1 LGNTYFQFKQ
11 FIIHHDQSAMKV
23 STDACL
29 FGAVIPVNGNDS
41 VLDIGTGTGLLALML
56 AQKCDCEIDA
66 VELDAPSY
74 RQAAA
79 NVSMS
84 PWSSRIKVHHAD
96 IRLFHPGK
104 KYSLIICNP
113 PFFENH
119 RRSSIAQQNTAKHAD
134 QLSFRELI
142 EAVSK
147 NLKSDGLFAV
157 LLPANIIEKFVML
170 SAMSSLHVLYHVYIS
185 DREIL
190 QPKRVITIF
199 SPEIQETKESNSIYI
214 KDAGGNYSK
223 QFRELLEPYYLHL

>member
-1 LGNTYFQFKQ
+1 
-11 FIIHHDQSAMKV
+11 MKV

-29 FGAVIPVNGNDS
+29 FGAITPVSENDS

-74 RQAAA
+74 SQAVA

-84 PWSSRIKVHHAD
+84 PWSSRIKVYHAD

-185 DREIL
+185 DRESL
-190 QPKRVITIF
+190 HPKRVITIF
-199 SPEIQETKESNSIYI
+199 SPENQETKESNSIYI

-223 QFRELLEPYYLHL
+223 QFRELLQPYYLHL

>member
-1 LGNTYFQFKQ
+1 
-11 FIIHHDQSAMKV
+11 MKV

-29 FGAVIPVNGNDS
+29 FGAITPVSENDS

-56 AQKCDCEIDA
+56 AQKCNCEIDA
-66 VELDAPSY
+66 VERDAPSY
-74 RQAAA
+74 SQAVT
-79 NVSMS
+79 NVLMS
-84 PWSSRIKVHHAD
+84 PWSSRIKLHHTD

-104 KYSLIICNP
+104 KFSLIICNP

-185 DREIL
+185 NRESL

-214 KDAGGNYSK
+214 KDAGGNYSR
-223 QFRELLEPYYLHL
+223 QFRELLQPFYLHL

>member
-1 LGNTYFQFKQ
+1 
-11 FIIHHDQSAMKV
+11 MKV

-29 FGAVIPVNGNDS
+29 FGAITPVSENDS

-56 AQKCDCEIDA
+56 AQKCNCEIDA
-66 VELDAPSY
+66 VERDAPSY
-74 RQAAA
+74 SQAVT
-79 NVSMS
+79 NVLMS
-84 PWSSRIKVHHAD
+84 PWSSRIKLHHTD

-104 KYSLIICNP
+104 KFSLIICNP

-185 DREIL
+185 DRESL
-190 QPKRVITIF
+190 HPKRVITIF
-199 SPEIQETKESNSIYI
+199 SPENQETKESNSIYI

-223 QFRELLEPYYLHL
+223 QFRELLQPYYLHL